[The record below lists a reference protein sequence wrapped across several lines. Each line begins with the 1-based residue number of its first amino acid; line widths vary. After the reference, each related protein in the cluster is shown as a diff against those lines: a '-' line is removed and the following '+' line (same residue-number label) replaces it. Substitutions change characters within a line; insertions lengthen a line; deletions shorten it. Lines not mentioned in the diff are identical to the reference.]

1 MNIMNENTLTVNGR
15 LVEIA
20 GERNLLEVI
29 RKAGIDLPTFCY
41 RPELSIYGSCRM
53 CLVQIEG
60 RGIVEACAAKPA
72 PGMSVITDTAQL
84 RQMRRINIEL
94 LLASHNCDCPSCA
107 RNGDCE
113 LQRLARQLGVT
124 EVRYR
129 RTPNFAKPDDSSPS
143 LLRDPSKC
151 ILCGNCVRVCR
162 EVQGVGALD
171 FIGRGSTAR
180 VAPAFDRGLGESE
193 CVNCG
198 QCAAV
203 CPTGAIVPKS
213 VTSKVWAALHDASKK
228 VVVQVA
234 PAVRVALGEYFGF
247 KSGENVAPK
256 IVAALRLMG
265 FDQIYDTS
273 FSADMTIF
281 EEGTE
286 LLERVKKKGVM
297 PMFTSCCP
305 GWVKFLET
313 FYPELRA
320 NLSTTRSPQQIFGS
334 IMRKTLPEKMNVE
347 PEDLVTVSIMPCTA
361 KKYEAQLEKFTRDG
375 RPDVDYVLTTIELGT
390 MLESMG
396 IDLSRLEDQPF
407 DVPLGFATGSGVIFG
422 ATGGVMEA
430 ALRFAVEKISG
441 APLQKID
448 FAEVRG
454 LAPRKEAELEV
465 NGVKLRV
472 AVVHGLANA
481 RQLIEEIKR
490 GEAEYDFVE
499 VMACPGGCVSGG
511 GQPVSHRFNF
521 RQERAGGLYAA
532 DRCSQLRKS
541 QDNFLVEQCYNESF
555 GGGPG
560 SHDAHHAFHTGY
572 QSRSQVFAKRIPV
585 VAAEDKANAV
595 SVCVSL
601 TTDDN
606 DSNGRETLHLLL
618 ELLKKAGLDKYV
630 SLDAAFVSRPDKNGV
645 FFATVGEESVECGH
659 SAQEA
664 AVAVFNAVRDK
675 VKRH

>member
-1 MNIMNENTLTVNGR
+1 MSNATLTVNGR
-15 LVEIA
+15 EVAIS

-53 CLVQIEG
+53 CLVQLEG
-60 RGIVEACAAKPA
+60 KGIIEACAAKPQ
-72 PGMSVITDTAQL
+72 PGMVITTDTAQL

-94 LLASHNCDCPSCA
+94 LLASHNCDCPSCS

-124 EVRYR
+124 EVRYK
-129 RTPNFAKPDDSSPS
+129 RTPKFDPVDDSSPS
-143 LLRDPSKC
+143 LLREPSKC

-162 EVQGVGALD
+162 EVQSVGALS

-180 VAPAFDRGLGESE
+180 VAPAFERGLGESE
-193 CVNCG
+193 CINCG

-213 VTSKVWAALHDASKK
+213 VTGKVWAALHDKKKK

-247 KSGENVAPK
+247 KTGENVAPK
-256 IVAALRLMG
+256 IAAALRLMG
-265 FDQIYDTS
+265 FDQVFDTS
-273 FSADMTIF
+273 FAADMTIF

-286 LLERVKKKGVM
+286 LLERVANKGTM

-313 FYPELRA
+313 FYPEMRP

-334 IMRKTLPEKMNVE
+334 VMRKTLPAKMNIPE
-347 PEDLVTVSIMPCTA
+347 EDLVTVSIMPCTA
-361 KKYEAQLEKFTRDG
+361 KKYEAQLDKFKQNG

-396 IDLSRLEDQPF
+396 IELGMLEDQPF
-407 DVPLGFATGSGVIFG
+407 DTPLGFATGGGVIFG

-430 ALRFAVEKISG
+430 ALRFAVEKIAG
-441 APLQKID
+441 TPLTKID

-454 LAPRKEAELEV
+454 IAPRKEAELEV
-465 NGVKLRV
+465 NGVTLRI

-481 RQLIEEIKR
+481 RQLIEQMKK
-490 GEAEYDFVE
+490 GEVAYDFVE

-511 GQPVSHRFNF
+511 GQPANRRIDF
-521 RQERAGGLYAA
+521 RGERAEGLYAA
-532 DRCSQLRKS
+532 DRRSQLRKP
-541 QDNFLVEQCYNESF
+541 QDNFLVEQCYAEAF
-555 GGGPG
+555 GGKPG
-560 SHDAHHAFHTGY
+560 SHESHHAFHTGY
-572 QSRSQVFAKRIPV
+572 QSLSQVFAQRIPV
-585 VAAEDKANAV
+585 VAAKNKDQAV

-601 TTDDN
+601 TTEDN
-606 DSNGRETLHLLL
+606 ESNGRESLQLLL
-618 ELLKKAGLDKYV
+618 ELLRKAGLDEYV
-630 SLDAAFVSRPDKNGV
+630 SLDAAFVSRPDKKGV

-675 VKRH
+675 VKR